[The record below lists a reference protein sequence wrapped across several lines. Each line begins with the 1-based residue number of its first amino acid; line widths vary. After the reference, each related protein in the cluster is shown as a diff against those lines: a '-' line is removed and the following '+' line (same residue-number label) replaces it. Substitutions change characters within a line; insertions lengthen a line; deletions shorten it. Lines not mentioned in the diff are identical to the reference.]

1 MTTRSAVS
9 MLAAVAATV
18 SVVAGCSTGGPHIAE
33 QFTLAPATP
42 TGDSARVV
50 RVVDGDTLTVTAVG
64 GQRITVRLIGVD
76 TPETK
81 RPNTVVQ
88 CYGPQ
93 AAALTTDLVR
103 RDAAVR
109 LEADPVAGGRDR
121 YGRTLAYVWLPDGS
135 MLNERLLAAGAARE
149 YDFNDQP
156 YRYRDRFRAAAAAA
170 RTDHAGLW
178 AQC

>member
-1 MTTRSAVS
+1 MTGYRGVLA
-9 MLAAVAATV
+9 AAVAAVTL
-18 SVVAGCSTGGPHIAE
+18 AGCSTGGPHISE

-81 RPNTVVQ
+81 RPNTAVQ

-93 AAALTTDLVR
+93 AAALTTDLAR

-109 LEADPVAGGRDR
+109 LEADPVAGDRDR

-156 YRYRDRFRAAAAAA
+156 YRYRDRFRVAAAAA